1 MDRHVFHDRRSAG
14 ALLGVEVARSK
25 VGSPVVLGLPRGGV
39 PVAAQVA
46 VAIDAPLDVIV
57 VRKLGVPRQPE
68 LAMGAIG
75 ENGVVIVNR
84 DVVRSS
90 RTSEHELAAVEARE
104 RAELDRRLGTLRS
117 VRPHQSLV
125 DRPAVIVDDGIATGA
140 TIRAAIQ
147 VARAYGASNVT
158 VATPVA
164 PLGVVEMLSS
174 EADRVVCLAQPDP
187 FGSVGRWYRDFEAV
201 TDVEVLQAMKAAAGR
216 QTDRDAQ

>member
-216 QTDRDAQ
+216 QTDRDAP